1 MSKTVKVEMELPAIE
16 GYEYTGE
23 YREFKVGEYFLTDTT
38 KKIVEKAKYDSGA
51 EYPIMRPVTKWR
63 DARPGDL
70 ENGPVEC
77 RYKDGYQDGWEEG
90 YFVAYSAA
98 IDDDCRFGC
107 SDQDDCMDDWY
118 VYCQVKDNA

>member
-1 MSKTVKVEMELPAIE
+1 MNKTVKVEMELPAIE

-38 KKIVEKAKYDSGA
+38 KKIVEKAKYNSGA

-63 DARPGDL
+63 DARASDL

-77 RYKDGYQDGWEEG
+77 RVRDHE
-90 YFVAYSAA
+90 
-98 IDDDCRFGC
+98 DDDWEYGLFAGYSVEPNCEHRYC
-107 SDQDDCMDDWY
+107 ILEDDCLGYWHI
-118 VYCQVKDNA
+118 YCQVKDNA